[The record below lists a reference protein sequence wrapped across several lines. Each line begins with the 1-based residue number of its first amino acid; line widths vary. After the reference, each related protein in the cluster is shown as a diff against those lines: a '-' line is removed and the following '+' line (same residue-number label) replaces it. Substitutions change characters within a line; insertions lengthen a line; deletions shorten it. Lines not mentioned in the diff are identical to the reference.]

1 MKQINMLLAALILI
15 SLPALSFNQ
24 SYDKSG
30 SKFTLIFKDNIK
42 SDLSIYIAGIEG
54 NMVGV
59 EMFFHEKSFS
69 NTRMSQQ
76 FWIDKSSSKLE
87 IKEGY
92 FLVPEFKSPQKL
104 TKEYFN
110 VNSGVKIEDFLFA
123 DESSV
128 KENSKGKVTLT
139 VAGMDI
145 PCEKF
150 EKSRGKQKITYY
162 ISPMAKP
169 IGLVKL
175 ISEGEEEQHNYV
187 IEFNHLIKN
196 ISPKIDR
203 KIATEMTEEGKSF
216 LPKPK

>member
-1 MKQINMLLAALILI
+1 MKLIKLFSLTLFI
-15 SLPALSFNQ
+15 SFSYFGFNQ

-30 SKFTLIFKDNIK
+30 SKFTLVFKDNIK
-42 SDLSIYIAGIEG
+42 SDLSIYIAGVEG

-59 EMFFHEKSFS
+59 EMYFHEKSFS

-76 FWIDKSSSKLE
+76 FWIDKSASQLE

-92 FLVPEFKSPQKL
+92 FLVPEFSKPQRL

-110 VNSGVKIEDFLFA
+110 VNSGVKLEDFLFS
-123 DESSV
+123 DEASL
-128 KENSKGKVTLT
+128 KKNSKGKVTIK
-139 VAGMDI
+139 VAGMDLE
-145 PCEKF
+145 CEKF

-162 ISPMAKP
+162 ISPKAKP

-203 KIATEMTEEGKSF
+203 SIATEMTEEGKSF
-216 LPKPK
+216 LPKPQ